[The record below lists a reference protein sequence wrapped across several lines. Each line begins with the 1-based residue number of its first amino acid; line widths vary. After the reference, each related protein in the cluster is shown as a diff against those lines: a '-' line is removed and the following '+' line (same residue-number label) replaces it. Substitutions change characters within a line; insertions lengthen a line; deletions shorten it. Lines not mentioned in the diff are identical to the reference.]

1 MGISDVHIFRK
12 LCGNALTVDID
23 KWLISSL
30 SVKNNIT
37 FIFFKKTIDIFN
49 LFAKL
54 VIVTIIDLGVVLYGK
69 AKSTKRFN

>member
-1 MGISDVHIFRK
+1 M
-12 LCGNALTVDID
+12 D

-30 SVKNNIT
+30 SVKNNIV
-37 FIFFKKTIDIFN
+37 FIFFFFFIDIFN

>member
-1 MGISDVHIFRK
+1 MANFIFVRQ
-12 LCGNALTVDID
+12 
-23 KWLISSL
+23 
-30 SVKNNIT
+30 NNIT

-54 VIVTIIDLGVVLYGK
+54 VIDTIIVLGVMLYGK

>member
-1 MGISDVHIFRK
+1 MFIYSENCVAMH
-12 LCGNALTVDID
+12 LSVDID